1 MYSFMVS
8 TGLPSIEMMC
18 AAAARF
24 DLSRF
29 GYEVFRSCPRQSD
42 LLIVAGTLT
51 WKMTPPLIR
60 LYEEM
65 PNPKYVIA
73 MGNCNIGGGPFAD
86 SYSVVTGLDQIMP
99 VDVYLPGC
107 PPRPEALIDAM
118 LKLKKR
124 IQHPELALG
133 TEDRMERSRRNLE
146 LMTRISA
153 EPEKVE

>member
-1 MYSFMVS
+1 M
-8 TGLPSIEMMC
+8 
-18 AAAARF
+18 
-24 DLSRF
+24 
-29 GYEVFRSCPRQSD
+29 
-42 LLIVAGTLT
+42 
-51 WKMTPPLIR
+51 
-60 LYEEM
+60 
-65 PNPKYVIA
+65 
-73 MGNCNIGGGPFAD
+73 
-86 SYSVVTGLDQIMP
+86 VTGLDHILP